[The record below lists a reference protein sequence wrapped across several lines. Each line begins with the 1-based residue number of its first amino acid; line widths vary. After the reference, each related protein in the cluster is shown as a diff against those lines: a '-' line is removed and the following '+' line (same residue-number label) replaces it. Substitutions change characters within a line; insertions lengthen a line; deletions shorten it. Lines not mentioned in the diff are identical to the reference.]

1 MKSPAPRDL
10 LLLALSSC
18 LGAWFT
24 YSGGAKL
31 FVGGLDKFTQ
41 DVGNYQILPRPWDA
55 AAAYTVPW
63 VEIVVG
69 FCLILGIFRKGAL
82 FVLAGLVLVF
92 AVAVGW
98 AWTHGL
104 DISCGC
110 HGSDAKLN
118 YWPKSLELTGYLV
131 LIAIMA
137 WLETTSKSRQSVE

>member
-1 MKSPAPRDL
+1 MNSPAPRDF

-41 DVGNYQILPRPWDA
+41 DVGNYQILSRPWDA

-63 VEIVVG
+63 VEIIVG
-69 FCLILGIFRKGAL
+69 VCLILGMFRKGAL
-82 FVLAGLVLVF
+82 LVLAGLVFVF
-92 AVAVGW
+92 ALAVGW
-98 AWTHGL
+98 AWVHGL

-110 HGSDAKLN
+110 HGSDEKLN
-118 YWPKSLELTGYLV
+118 YWPKTFELTGYLV